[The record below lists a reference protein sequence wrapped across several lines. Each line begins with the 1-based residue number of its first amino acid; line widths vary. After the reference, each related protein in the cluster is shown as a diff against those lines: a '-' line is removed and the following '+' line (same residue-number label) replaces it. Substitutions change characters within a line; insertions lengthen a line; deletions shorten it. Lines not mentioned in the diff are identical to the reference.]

1 LLTNFAISNQ
11 FYALA
16 KTSGLGFKS
25 ESGEKRE
32 TSKTATPMTLLRP
45 TRVQGL
51 LRLLWFGLLTFFS
64 GIWAYYRIFTGF
76 SFYDD
81 EGSMMASVKQYLD
94 GLKLYDQFWSGY
106 GPVYYFY
113 NWLLRTSTGTPVT
126 HDVVRISSLLPWLAT
141 PLVCA
146 WIVLRVTDSL
156 VLATLAHLLTL
167 YSLVFFAF
175 EPGHPQELCILLL
188 VCFVASGTLIGQRRH
203 WLGTIL
209 LGALPAALLLIK
221 VNIGIFAILA
231 AGLSL
236 SFHARENRLSKTL
249 GTCFVAA
256 SLFLPFALMRHQL
269 ADTQALVYCVLV
281 IASVAALSMV
291 LFRGDKTISITFRDF
306 GIVVISFVLTF
317 FVIVLVTI
325 AQGSSLHGMLDRLV
339 LQHLK
344 VSVGGLWYAPVSLT
358 AKWLCWAFSGMAAAG
373 WVAFSRKNSGSW
385 SSKCLFPIKLLY
397 GLGVI
402 AALFLVNA
410 SQLFAFATPFCWLVL
425 YPLPENGVSRLVFP
439 RTLLCTT
446 AVLQTLYA
454 YPVAGSQIVFIRIL
468 LMVVG
473 VICVD
478 DFWLWFAA
486 EYDFGFRQHWLL
498 RIAGSVALF
507 YLLFGYAHMAYVQRK
522 SYNSLPALNL
532 AGASRIHLSDRQARD
547 YQWLTRSSVSYCDIL
562 IGLPNIPSLNF
573 WAGLDPPGRLNV
585 DAWMMVLSDKE
596 QLDIELE
603 LSKHPNACAIYNPEI
618 LGFWNRNGRDMSGLP
633 LVRYIH
639 DEFKPVGTMDNF
651 VFLVRNERDLS
662 KIPNR

>member
-1 LLTNFAISNQ
+1 MESDLMLSVLRVMVADEPGNRHGVRKF
-11 FYALA
+11 
-16 KTSGLGFKS
+16 KTS
-25 ESGEKRE
+25 
-32 TSKTATPMTLLRP
+32 TAMALIGP
-45 TRVQGL
+45 TRVPRFL
-51 LRLLWFGLLTFFS
+51 CLVWFTLLTLLG
-64 GIWAYYRIFTGF
+64 GIWAYYRVFTGF

-113 NWLLRTSTGTPVT
+113 NWLLRFSTGTSVT
-126 HDVVRISSLLPWLAT
+126 HDVVRISSLLPWLVA

-146 WIVLRVTDSL
+146 WIILRITDLL
-156 VLATLAHLLTL
+156 VLSTLAHKLTL

-203 WLGTIL
+203 VLGTIL

-221 VNIGIFAILA
+221 VNIGVFAILA

-236 SFHARENRLSKTL
+236 GFHTRENRFSKVF
-249 GTCFVAA
+249 GASFVAA
-256 SLFLPFALMRHQL
+256 TLFLSFALMKHQL
-269 ADTQALVYCVLV
+269 GDPQARVYCVLV
-281 IASVAALSMV
+281 IASVAALSLI
-291 LFRGDKTISITFRDF
+291 LFRSNRTVSITSGDS

-317 FVIVLVTI
+317 VAIMLITI
-325 AQGSSLHGMLDRLV
+325 AQGTSPQKMLDRLV
-339 LQHLK
+339 LAHLRI
-344 VSVGGLWYAPVSLT
+344 SVGGLWYSPVSLT
-358 AKWLCWAFSGMAAAG
+358 AKWLCWAFSGVAAAG
-373 WVAFSRKNSGSW
+373 WVAFSRKSSGDW

-397 GLGVI
+397 GVGVI
-402 AALFLVNA
+402 ATLFLVNA
-410 SQLFAFATPFCWLVL
+410 SQVFAFATPFCWLLL

-446 AVLQTLYA
+446 AVIQTLYA
-454 YPVAGSQIVFIRIL
+454 YPVAGSQILFIRIL
-468 LMVVG
+468 LIVVG
-473 VICVD
+473 VICIG
-478 DFWLWFAA
+478 DFWRWFTA
-486 EYDFGFRQHWLL
+486 EYKFGFRQHRLL
-498 RIAGSVALF
+498 RITGSVALF
-507 YLLFGYAHMAYVQRK
+507 YLLLGYAHTAYVQRK
-522 SYNSLPALNL
+522 SCNSLPALNL
-532 AGASRIHLSDRQARD
+532 AGASRIHLSGRQARE
-547 YQWLTRSSVSYCDIL
+547 YQWLTRSSVSHCDIL

-573 WAGLDPPGRLNV
+573 WAGMNPPGRLNV
-585 DAWMMVLSDKE
+585 DNWMLVLSDQE

-618 LGFWNRNGRDMSGLP
+618 LGVWNRNGSDMSGLP

-639 DEFKPVGTMDNF
+639 DKFKPVGSMDEF